1 MGGWQ
6 LCESCDRAAVDEGQP
21 LSVCKRECKHG
32 LTAQPVA
39 QCQGAA
45 RARAA
50 GKALSACALGA
61 VTGALPA
68 APHHRN
74 PSWSLQCCLNGT
86 VCTFR
91 NFTSATQAVTEW
103 YTLQA
108 TNIFSQVPTQEL
120 VKMGYPG
127 EQLILACLFG
137 AEPCSYR

>member
-1 MGGWQ
+1 M
-6 LCESCDRAAVDEGQP
+6 QP
-21 LSVCKRECKHG
+21 LSTFSRA
-32 LTAQPVA
+32 TAGSPGPRCSQEK
-39 QCQGAA
+39 
-45 RARAA
+45 AA
-50 GKALSACALGA
+50 GSAWGPCLG
-61 VTGALPA
+61 VETGPA
-68 APHHRN
+68 SSPHPHSS
-74 PSWSLQCCLNGT
+74 PSWPPQCSVNGT

-108 TNIFSQVPTQEL
+108 TNIFSQVSPREL

>member
-1 MGGWQ
+1 MP
-6 LCESCDRAAVDEGQP
+6 LGQRW
-21 LSVCKRECKHG
+21 VG
-32 LTAQPVA
+32 QQP
-39 QCQGAA
+39 C
-45 RARAA
+45 
-50 GKALSACALGA
+50 
-61 VTGALPA
+61 T
-68 APHHRN
+68 HRN
-74 PSWSLQCCLNGT
+74 PRSSQCCLNGT

-120 VKMGYPG
+120 VKMGYSG